1 MPSDLQFV
9 SNVNLNNL
17 QIHRLELSELGL
29 LKGRAFGQFSSSKTQ
44 RPDSTDPIE
53 IELTD
58 QEDMFGGE
66 HSIDFV
72 QGDIEIKAS
81 GMYFIMAAPQIGKTS
96 GDKPCWIDFWLRVN
110 NVDVPNSNVRAVLK
124 EQHQK
129 DVIVLQ
135 VLTRL
140 NKSDTLNVM
149 MSVEATDEGIGIE
162 AIQPPGEPLVPS
174 IILTMIQM

>member
-1 MPSDLQFV
+1 MDE
-9 SNVNLNNL
+9 NLNNS
-17 QIHRLELSELGL
+17 QIHTLGMSDLES

-44 RPDSTDPIE
+44 RPNSTDPVE

-66 HSIDFV
+66 HTIDFV
-72 QGDIEIKAS
+72 QGDIEIKKS
-81 GMYFIMAAPQIGKTS
+81 GMYFIIAGPQIGKTG
-96 GDKPCWIDFWLRVN
+96 GDQARWIDFWLRVN

-124 EQHQK
+124 DQCQK

-140 NKSDTLNVM
+140 NKGDTLNIM
-149 MSVEATDEGIGIE
+149 MSVEASGEGIGIE
-162 AIQPPGEPLVPS
+162 AIQQPGEPLVPS
-174 IILTMIQM
+174 IILTILQM

>member
-1 MPSDLQFV
+1 VWGLAQ
-9 SNVNLNNL
+9 NV
-17 QIHRLELSELGL
+17 QGL

-53 IELTD
+53 ISLTD

-72 QGDIEIKAS
+72 QGDIEIKTS
-81 GMYFIMAAPQIGKTS
+81 GMYLVIAGTQIGKTG
-96 GDKPCWIDFWLRVN
+96 GDQARWIDFWLRVN
-110 NVDVPNSNVRAVLK
+110 NVDIPNSNVRAVIK
-124 EQHQK
+124 DQYQK

-140 NKSDTLNVM
+140 NEGDTLNIM
-149 MSVEATDEGIGIE
+149 MSVEATGEGIGIE

-174 IILTMIQM
+174 IILTMLQM

>member
-1 MPSDLQFV
+1 MSQDV
-9 SNVNLNNL
+9 KT
-17 QIHRLELSELGL
+17 L

-44 RPDSTDPIE
+44 RPDSTDPVE
-53 IELTD
+53 ITLTD

-72 QGDIEIKAS
+72 QGDIEIKTS
-81 GMYFIMAAPQIGKTS
+81 GMYLVIAGPQIGKTS
-96 GDKPCWIDFWLRVN
+96 GDQARWIDFWLRVN
-110 NVDVPNSNVRAVLK
+110 NVDVPNSNVRAVMK
-124 EQHQK
+124 DQCQK

-140 NKSDTLNVM
+140 NEGDTLNIM
-149 MSVEATDEGIGIE
+149 MSVEAKGEGIGIE

-174 IILTMIQM
+174 IILTMLQM

>member
-1 MPSDLQFV
+1 MSDLE
-9 SNVNLNNL
+9 S
-17 QIHRLELSELGL
+17 

-44 RPDSTDPIE
+44 RPNSTDPVE

-66 HSIDFV
+66 HTIDFV
-72 QGDIEIKAS
+72 QGDIEIKKS
-81 GMYFIMAAPQIGKTS
+81 GMYFIIAGPQIGKTG
-96 GDKPCWIDFWLRVN
+96 GDQARWIDFWLRVN

-124 EQHQK
+124 DQHQK

-140 NKSDTLNVM
+140 NKSDTLNIM
-149 MSVEATDEGIGIE
+149 MSVEASGEGIGIE

>member
-1 MPSDLQFV
+1 MW
-9 SNVNLNNL
+9 
-17 QIHRLELSELGL
+17 ELAQDVKSL

-53 IELTD
+53 IALTD

-72 QGDIEIKAS
+72 QGDIEIKTS
-81 GMYFIMAAPQIGKTS
+81 GMYLVIAGPQIGKTS
-96 GDKPCWIDFWLRVN
+96 GDQARWIDFWLRVN
-110 NVDVPNSNVRAVLK
+110 NVDVPNSNVRAVIK
-124 EQHQK
+124 DQCEK

-140 NKSDTLNVM
+140 NEGDTLNIM
-149 MSVEATDEGIGIE
+149 MSVEATGEGLGIE
-162 AIQPPGEPLVPS
+162 AIQPTGEPLVPS
-174 IILTMIQM
+174 IILTMLQM

>member
-1 MPSDLQFV
+1 V
-9 SNVNLNNL
+9 W
-17 QIHRLELSELGL
+17 ELAQDVKSL

-72 QGDIEIKAS
+72 QGDIEIKTT
-81 GMYFIMAAPQIGKTS
+81 GMYLVIAGPQIGKTG
-96 GDKPCWIDFWLRVN
+96 GDHARWIDFWLRVN
-110 NVDVPNSNVRAVLK
+110 NVDVPNSNVRAVIK
-124 EQHQK
+124 DKDQK

-135 VLTRL
+135 TLTRL
-140 NKSDTLNVM
+140 NEGDTLNIM
-149 MSVEATDEGIGIE
+149 MSVEATGEGIGIE

-174 IILTMIQM
+174 IILTMLQM

>member
-1 MPSDLQFV
+1 MW
-9 SNVNLNNL
+9 
-17 QIHRLELSELGL
+17 ELAQDVKSL

-44 RPDSTDPIE
+44 RPDSTDPVE
-53 IELTD
+53 ISLTD

-72 QGDIEIKAS
+72 QGDIEIKTS
-81 GMYFIMAAPQIGKTS
+81 GMYLVIAGPQIGKTG
-96 GDKPCWIDFWLRVN
+96 GDQARWIDFWLRVN
-110 NVDVPNSNVRAVLK
+110 NVDVPNSNVRAVIK
-124 EQHQK
+124 DKDQK

-140 NKSDTLNVM
+140 NEGDTLNIM
-149 MSVEATDEGIGIE
+149 MSVEATGEGIGIE

-174 IILTMIQM
+174 IILTMLQM